1 MMSQAVDRMLR
12 ADSQMCCSCGCK
24 AFQLMLAGAFRFKV
38 LSCGNLQ
45 AEAIGLMLA
54 GAVVRC
60 SRVMHSVSKQTDG
73 CTAAELDV
81 SELI

>member
-1 MMSQAVDRMLR
+1 M
-12 ADSQMCCSCGCK
+12 CSCGCK
-24 AFQLMLAGAFRFKV
+24 AFQLMLAGALRFKF

-45 AEAIGLMLA
+45 AEAMGLMLA

-60 SRVMHSVSKQTDG
+60 SRVMHMCLYSVSKQTDG
-73 CTAAELDV
+73 CTAAELNM